1 MIISKGQKIDVTK
14 GNSVAK
20 VAVGLRWE
28 SNDPTLDI
36 NVSAFLLDQQ
46 GRCNADEDMIFYNQP
61 LSRNQAVSHV
71 EKRHDD
77 RESIDITFSSLPKD
91 IAKIAITLTI
101 HEGEALGQS
110 FVNVKNAECRIYLNE
125 KEEYAVFPFGE
136 GLNQETAIVVG
147 ELYMHQNEWKFNAI
161 SSGYTGGLSALVQSF
176 GLSLESEAEE
186 PVTPI
191 QAPIAPMILDLQKKQ
206 SINIVKSTKVTA
218 TLEWDSKKDLDL
230 YCFYVTKQGETG
242 KIYYRNLGSATESP
256 YISLDGDAGA
266 NGKETIVIHRPEE
279 LHYVL
284 IAAYSAIS
292 NGVGSFKSMK
302 AKAVVDNHQGQI
314 ITSPLYENN
323 MFAYW
328 VAIAKIDFTAPNEM
342 SIIQIEE
349 YSKAGVEKSPLL
361 YEDGSFKMNVG
372 PAEFK
377 RKKKK

>member
-1 MIISKGQKIDVTK
+1 MIISKGQKMDITK
-14 GNSVAK
+14 GNSVTTIG
-20 VAVGLRWE
+20 VGLRWE
-28 SNDPTLDI
+28 SNDPALDI
-36 NVSAFLLDQQ
+36 NVSAFLLDEQ
-46 GRCNADEDMIFYNQP
+46 GHCNADEDMIFYNQP
-61 LSRNQAVSHV
+61 ASRNQAVAHV
-71 EKRHDD
+71 EKRLPD
-77 RESIDITFSSLPKD
+77 RESIDIVIGKLPDD

-101 HEGEALGQS
+101 HDEDSKGQS
-110 FVNVKNAECRIYLNE
+110 FSNVEHAECYLYLNE
-125 KEEYAVFPFGE
+125 KEYAIFPFAE
-136 GLNQETAIVVG
+136 GLTKETAIVVG
-147 ELYMHQNEWKFNAI
+147 ELYKHQNEWKFNAI

-176 GLSLESEAEE
+176 GLSLEEAPEE
-186 PVTPI
+186 PDTPVKPPVI
-191 QAPIAPMILDLQKKQ
+191 PMILDLQKKE
-206 SINIVKSTKVTA
+206 SINIVKSQKVTA

-230 YCFYVTKQGETG
+230 YCFYVTKHGDIG

-292 NGVGSFKSMK
+292 NGVGSFKSMN

-328 VAIAKIDFTAPNEM
+328 VAIAKIDFTASNEM

-372 PAEFK
+372 PVEF
-377 RKKKK
+377 KKKKKK